1 MLKFPNNGARSLLI
15 YLPKNIFVKQAYHN
29 QTEVLVVKP
38 QQNKLHTAWPIVG
51 ECGVNV
57 MGTLLQ
63 KKMHRFFMKSWC
75 TLYLIKCV
83 CLIARNG
90 SIPAYMKAMV

>member
-1 MLKFPNNGARSLLI
+1 MLKCPNNGARSLPI
-15 YLPKNIFVKQAYHN
+15 FLPKNIFERPAFLKQM
-29 QTEVLVVKP
+29 EVLVVKL

-57 MGTLLQ
+57 MDTLLR

-75 TLYLIKCV
+75 TLYSIKCV

>member
-1 MLKFPNNGARSLLI
+1 MLKYPNNGARSLPI
-15 YLPKNIFVKQAYHN
+15 FLPKNIFVKQVYHN
-29 QTEVLVVKP
+29 PTEVLVVKL

-57 MGTLLQ
+57 MDTLLQ

-75 TLYLIKCV
+75 ILYSIKCV
-83 CLIARNG
+83 CLIARSG
-90 SIPAYMKAMV
+90 SIPVYMKAMV